1 MTNNYN
7 LGGILGNYKKLLLQT
22 KLQNK
27 NMNYQGKIIRIYE
40 NGSGVIKLDDFVKV
54 YYFHKDDC
62 DDDVYIGDIVYFKVF
77 KSNHYRICYN
87 ISNYNKHKN
96 SIMFNLIKT
105 DEPVNS
111 NTDEPVNSNTDEPVN
126 SNTDEPVNSNTDEPV
141 NSIEMIEKS
150 AISNDMFTVEMSM
163 VGNPHDDYFEKEN
176 PTELNNEFLRKI
188 SRAINTDRLIGRIL
202 KYFTTHDIISSQHYN
217 EISTDKFKTKYELAL
232 SSLVFTGKNNAWMK
246 KWQILYGNIIIKKDS
261 EVKISKTWKKYLLY
275 L

>member
-96 SIMFNLIKT
+96 SIMFNLIK
-105 DEPVNS
+105 
-111 NTDEPVNSNTDEPVN
+111 
-126 SNTDEPVNSNTDEPV
+126 TDEPVNSNTDEPV